1 MSRFLPSPSF
11 LTSWLIVTISL
22 AGGCREA
29 EFPRLPES
37 ALRPSTTPPGAPLF
51 LYYPQ
56 LDQRIVR
63 LNPRHPR
70 QRKTFYPDLWN
81 AEVRAI
87 RDFAVDGQRL
97 YALLATWDRSD
108 DGALYVI
115 DLATGQL
122 RQTLPLPQEP
132 ATLSWIAPGR
142 LAICHA
148 TASHGALGR
157 LSIVSVVSDKVT
169 LASTIPLQGAC
180 QSVVAGAHGERQAF
194 VLERRT
200 HHYPEGA
207 VVHYRLVAL
216 NLQKGGARRATR
228 ELPLGAR
235 QLALGPGGLL
245 YIPFASGSGL
255 SATDATVGVYDPAT
269 LKLLVRLR
277 LQMVARAIESNR
289 GDLVLNLM
297 REGESW
303 LGVIDTTTHQTHFD
317 LRFGRLAA
325 DQLAVVDGVAYIPLR
340 GAHALE
346 RIDLK
351 AAKRLPRL
359 NLGDMPQGHDVI
371 GLLRTARHFDA
382 PAPLPGTQAVPK
394 RGGHAP
400 R

>member
-1 MSRFLPSPSF
+1 MSRILPSLSL
-11 LTSWLIVTISL
+11 LTSWLVIAISL
-22 AGGCREA
+22 ASGCREA
-29 EFPRLPES
+29 EFPGLPES
-37 ALRPSTTPPGAPLF
+37 ALRPATTPPGAPLF

-70 QRKTFYPDLWN
+70 QQKTFYPDLWN

-97 YALLATWDRSD
+97 YALLATWDQSD
-108 DGALYVI
+108 KGALYVI

-122 RQTLPLPQEP
+122 QQTLPLPREP
-132 ATLSWIAPGR
+132 ATLSWMARGR

-148 TASHGALGR
+148 TARQGALGR
-157 LSIVSVVSDKVT
+157 LSIVSVAADKVA

-180 QSVVAGAHGERQAF
+180 QSVVADAHGERQAF

-200 HHYPEGA
+200 HRYPEGA

-255 SATDATVGVYDPAT
+255 SVTDATVGVYNPAT

-277 LQMVARAIESNR
+277 LQMVARAIESDR
-289 GDLVLNLM
+289 GNLVLNLM

-303 LGVIDTTTHQTHFD
+303 LGVIDATTHQTRFD

-325 DQLAVVDGVAYIPLR
+325 DQLAVIDGVAYIPLR

-359 NLGDMPQGHDVI
+359 ELGELPQGHDVI
-371 GLLRTARHFDA
+371 GLLRTARRFGA
-382 PAPLPGTQAVPK
+382 PAPRPRAQANL
-394 RGGHAP
+394 RGGDHAP